1 MPIEL
6 SLDESA
12 LTREIQEL
20 IGKLMTREAS
30 ERDRAR
36 LRELQ
41 ELRNQQIRPDI
52 SENIK
57 ERRRTGFD

>member
-30 ERDRAR
+30 GRDRAR